1 MNSSEQE
8 FLRRLLATFKV
19 EAAEHIAAISRG
31 LIDLEKSPPETRQ
44 EILELIFR
52 EAHSLK
58 GAARSVDLEEIE
70 ATCQALEGL
79 FAVLKGNE
87 LSPSAGLFDI
97 LYQSVDLIDSLV
109 GSLDRQGA
117 SVDAL
122 EQQRI
127 AFILASLVMKGWP
140 GTT

>member
-79 FAVLKGNE
+79 FAVLKRNE

-97 LYQSVDLIDSLV
+97 LYQSVDLIDNLV

-117 SVDAL
+117 SVDA
-122 EQQRI
+122 
-127 AFILASLVMKGWP
+127 
-140 GTT
+140 